1 MCAKLFDLDL
11 LTPTCTGSYAAR
23 PTSLC
28 KFGPLRASANAS
40 TPVRCTYNE
49 SSVDSSEPQD
59 YRAPTIQYS
68 VIMQGYQF
76 LGRRLIMRESD
87 CCSQPPASRDFG
99 SRYDDLLS

>member
-76 LGRRLIMRESD
+76 WDVG
-87 CCSQPPASRDFG
+87 
-99 SRYDDLLS
+99 LLCGNPTVARSHLRAGILARAMTTC